1 MSQAV
6 VCFVEDSDLDYE
18 VGTMAVRLVLPQA
31 EILRAKCCKE
41 GRKLIEESVPQLIF
55 LDLNLTRCKGFEL
68 LKQLADSI
76 PDRLRQV
83 VVLTTSSSPSD
94 REMALKLGASDFYTK
109 SPDPDQYM
117 LTVRQIAS
125 KLLS

>member
-1 MSQAV
+1 MSQGI

-18 VGTMAVRLVLPQA
+18 VGMMAVRLEHPHV
-31 EILRAKCCKE
+31 EIVRAKCCTE
-41 GRKLIEESVPQLIF
+41 GKKIIEERVPKLVF
-55 LDLNLTRCKGFEL
+55 LDLNLARCKGFEL
-68 LKQLADSI
+68 LAHLADTF
-76 PDRLRQV
+76 PECLRQI

-109 SPDPDQYM
+109 SPDPDQY
-117 LTVRQIAS
+117 LSTVRKIAS

>member
-1 MSQAV
+1 MSQAI

-18 VGTMAVRLVLPQA
+18 VGTMAIRLAHPEA
-31 EILRAKCCKE
+31 EIVRAKCCTE
-41 GRKLIEESVPQLIF
+41 GRRIIEEFVPQLIF

-68 LKQLADSI
+68 LTHLAESY
-76 PDRLRQV
+76 PERLRQV
-83 VVLTTSSSPSD
+83 VVLTTSSSPND

-109 SPDPDQYM
+109 SPDPDQYL

>member
-6 VCFVEDSDLDYE
+6 VCFVEDSDLDFE
-18 VGTMAVRLVLPQA
+18 VGTMAVRLAIPHA
-31 EILRAKCCKE
+31 EIVRAKCCKE
-41 GRKLIEESVPQLIF
+41 GKKIIEDLVPHLIF

-68 LKQLADSI
+68 LSQLAETF
-76 PDRLRQV
+76 PGCLRQV

-109 SPDPDQYM
+109 SPDPDQYS